1 MIAHS
6 QCVCIHA
13 YAPTHLP
20 LPSRLRVH
28 MQASL
33 ESDRVRILAEIA
45 ADIGH
50 TQLSL
55 GIKEALVASAEHEAQ
70 QALSLDAST
79 SAAHDDAT
87 ALRAAKACNKATNVM
102 LAAGKYNMAEKYS
115 SKQYALYGRLL
126 GPEHPDTL
134 ESKHFIALS
143 LNFQGKH
150 AEAEGKLR
158 QVIELQQKV
167 LGPEHFLTI
176 RSMSNL
182 AVTMGEQ
189 GRHAEA
195 EGVQRQEKYTSVSP
209 HDVQISR
216 EGKGYIAVLEL
227 MQKTLG
233 YEHPDT
239 LACMVGL
246 AASLGRQG
254 KLTEAEA
261 MEQQV

>member
-195 EGVQRQEKYTSVSP
+195 EGVQRQ
-209 HDVQISR
+209 
-216 EGKGYIAVLEL
+216 
-227 MQKTLG
+227 
-233 YEHPDT
+233 
-239 LACMVGL
+239 
-246 AASLGRQG
+246 
-254 KLTEAEA
+254 
-261 MEQQV
+261 